1 MRAVL
6 LFNYYF
12 QKYLND
18 NSDCTE
24 LFDMFAS
31 TDSVLALTEK
41 INHSNTNYNSRKSL
55 FLIVAQN
62 ISKITANQPIN
73 KYFASGIDF
82 LQKQDKKEIEQFWNY
97 KSYSVGEED
106 ISHIHEQYGVYY
118 ISMYYM
124 DFFQKKQP
132 YRFMVQ
138 FFALFYLQ
146 NCFEAFVYSGSK
158 GKLTF
163 SDIIEIYS
171 KTARVYEHSYENK
184 NLETT
189 YAVLEKNEMT
199 LLPFLLSLT

>member
-1 MRAVL
+1 
-6 LFNYYF
+6 
-12 QKYLND
+12 
-18 NSDCTE
+18 
-24 LFDMFAS
+24 
-31 TDSVLALTEK
+31 
-41 INHSNTNYNSRKSL
+41 
-55 FLIVAQN
+55 
-62 ISKITANQPIN
+62 
-73 KYFASGIDF
+73 
-82 LQKQDKKEIEQFWNY
+82 
-97 KSYSVGEED
+97 
-106 ISHIHEQYGVYY
+106 
-118 ISMYYM
+118 M

-199 LLPFLLSLT
+199 LLPFLLSLTWGKRLLQR

>member
-1 MRAVL
+1 
-6 LFNYYF
+6 
-12 QKYLND
+12 
-18 NSDCTE
+18 
-24 LFDMFAS
+24 MFAS
-31 TDSVLALTEK
+31 TDSILALTEK

-73 KYFASGIDF
+73 KYLASRIDF

-97 KSYSVGEED
+97 KSYSAGEED

-118 ISMYYM
+118 M
-124 DFFQKKQP
+124 DFFQNKQL

-138 FFALFYLQ
+138 FFSLFYLQ
-146 NCFEAFVYSGSK
+146 SCFEAFAYSGNK

-163 SDIIEIYS
+163 LDIIESYTG
-171 KTARVYEHSYENK
+171 TARTYEHSYKNK

-189 YAVLEKNEMT
+189 FSILEKNEMT
-199 LLPFLLSLT
+199 SLPFLLSLI